1 MLRTEQTECDMAKSG
16 YKGISR
22 INQSRKHAAG
32 WYVRVRLGSTTLSKF
47 VRDDAHGG
55 RAEALQMAVET
66 RNQLEIK
73 LGKPRTDNIIV
84 VDSPRNKTG
93 VIGIQRKWKA
103 THRHGKKYLH
113 DVFEV
118 TWNAGREMMGK
129 TSVSINKYGEV
140 GAFRRACAIRRQKE
154 KKMYGETVAAKWVA
168 SLSKV
173 CAA

>member
-1 MLRTEQTECDMAKSG
+1 
-16 YKGISR
+16 
-22 INQSRKHAAG
+22 
-32 WYVRVRLGSTTLSKF
+32 
-47 VRDDAHGG
+47 
-55 RAEALQMAVET
+55 MAVET

-103 THRHGKKYLH
+103 THRHGKKYMH

-129 TSVSINKYGEV
+129 TSVSINKYGEL

-154 KKMYGETVAAKWVA
+154 KKMYGETVATKWAA